1 MRRLSV
7 GFLRVLDSKAC
18 LCYPNKHVFESQ
30 TCMGSIWK
38 DYFPK
43 PTLQMQFFEF
53 HKEVVSNRDILNR
66 NTPHNFP
73 T

>member
-1 MRRLSV
+1 MRRLFV

-30 TCMGSIWK
+30 TCMGSIGK
-38 DYFPK
+38 IIFRTPHYKCSF
-43 PTLQMQFFEF
+43 LSFN
-53 HKEVVSNRDILNR
+53 KEVVSNRDILNR